1 MGSLGA
7 MEMIVSYEKIM
18 HLNNSVFTYAF
29 DGEKITATYE
39 GESDTFDFTNMP
51 DGAAT
56 FMDIDSDLTYN
67 PIITATRQ
75 DGILSVTL
83 IEFYF

>member
-1 MGSLGA
+1 MKIKELLLVLSCGFVF
-7 MEMIVSYEKIM
+7 VSHAQNM
-18 HLNNSVFTYAF
+18 TYAF

-39 GESDTFDFTNMP
+39 GKSDTFDFTNTP